1 MSILDFSKLYCKN
14 SYITSIL
21 VKKKFVDDPK
31 DTANIFNI
39 FLPNLGKASC
49 RKGNLA
55 KVNHSPSFY
64 VRVNCAEYIYICI
77 YIYIY
82 IYIFFFCARSLVLWF
97 EHCGMTELLPHAWD
111 TRGGLIGLP
120 SS

>member
-1 MSILDFSKLYCKN
+1 MSILDVNKLYCKN

-31 DTANIFNI
+31 DTANIFII
-39 FLPNLGKASC
+39 FLAYLGKASY

-64 VRVNCAEYIYICI
+64 LRVNY
-77 YIYIY
+77 
-82 IYIFFFCARSLVLWF
+82 
-97 EHCGMTELLPHAWD
+97 P
-111 TRGGLIGLP
+111 
-120 SS
+120 

>member
-1 MSILDFSKLYCKN
+1 MSILDVSKLYCKN

-31 DTANIFNI
+31 DTANIFII
-39 FLPNLGKASC
+39 FLANLGKASY

-64 VRVNCAEYIYICI
+64 LIGLITQKIYICI
-77 YIYIY
+77 CMYL
-82 IYIFFFCARSLVLWF
+82 SL
-97 EHCGMTELLPHAWD
+97 HTKS
-111 TRGGLIGLP
+111 GL
-120 SS
+120 

>member
-1 MSILDFSKLYCKN
+1 MSIFDVSKLYCKN

-31 DTANIFNI
+31 DTAANIFII
-39 FLPNLGKASC
+39 FLANLGKVSY

-64 VRVNCAEYIYICI
+64 LRDNYPEYKSLEVL
-77 YIYIY
+77 
-82 IYIFFFCARSLVLWF
+82 RSISVPVTILKS
-97 EHCGMTELLPHAWD
+97 
-111 TRGGLIGLP
+111 IGDSP
-120 SS
+120 SSR